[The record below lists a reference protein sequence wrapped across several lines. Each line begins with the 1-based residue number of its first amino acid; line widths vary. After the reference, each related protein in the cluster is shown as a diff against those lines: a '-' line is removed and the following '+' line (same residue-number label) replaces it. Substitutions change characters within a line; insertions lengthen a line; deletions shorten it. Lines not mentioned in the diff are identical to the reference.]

1 MTAAAAAAVAGRKL
15 KTFLQTD
22 LMFMFVRSFLYLA
35 QGREGKREQP
45 PLQQPRAEPTPFSS
59 SFFAAM
65 AFFSLHGR
73 MEITLVDS
81 HKREREGGKR
91 ALAWGREKNKISLQ
105 QAGKL
110 NESIG

>member
-1 MTAAAAAAVAGRKL
+1 MAGNGAPRRKL

-22 LMFMFVRSFLYLA
+22 LMFMFAFVRSSISPA
-35 QGREGKREQP
+35 EGGKGSEEGGSDSHSE
-45 PLQQPRAEPTPFSS
+45 ATPFSS

-81 HKREREGGKR
+81 HKREREEGGR
-91 ALAWGREKNKISLQ
+91 RGS
-105 QAGKL
+105 
-110 NESIG
+110 